1 MGNFVIHY
9 QISSNGPPETA
20 VPTNQ
25 LLKETKMS
33 NRTHNALALATA
45 GIIAAVALPLGV
57 ALAAMQEGDH
67 AGKNANEIA
76 DFLSKQGYVVEEI
89 EVEDGKL
96 EANVVLDG
104 KEYEIYIDP
113 ETGNIVKIE
122 EDD

>member
-1 MGNFVIHY
+1 
-9 QISSNGPPETA
+9 
-20 VPTNQ
+20 
-25 LLKETKMS
+25 MS

-57 ALAAMQEGDH
+57 ALAAVQEGDH